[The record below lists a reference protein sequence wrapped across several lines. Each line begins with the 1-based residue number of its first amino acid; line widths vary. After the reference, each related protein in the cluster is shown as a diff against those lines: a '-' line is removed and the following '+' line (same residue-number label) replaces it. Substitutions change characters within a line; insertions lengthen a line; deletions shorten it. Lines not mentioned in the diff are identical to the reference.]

1 MPRPTFILFDFRP
14 GENPK
19 RVEAEIVGERET
31 TVRTSEPLQVI
42 LYVMVAGLSV
52 RVRV

>member
-14 GENPK
+14 GANPK

-31 TVRTSEPLQVI
+31 VRTREPLQVI
-42 LYVMVAGLSV
+42 LYVMVAGLSE